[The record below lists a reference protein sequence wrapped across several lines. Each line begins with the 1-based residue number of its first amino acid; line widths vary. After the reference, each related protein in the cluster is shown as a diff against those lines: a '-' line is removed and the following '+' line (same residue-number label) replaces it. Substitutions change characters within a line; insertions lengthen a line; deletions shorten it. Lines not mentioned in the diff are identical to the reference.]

1 MIARKIPVYRF
12 LLAIWLF
19 ILIWQGLEHRR
30 VAQSARDMTV
40 RRARDISRTLE
51 LVIRSQRPFGVVNI
65 VSKERLESA
74 LELLRTNELKA
85 ISLLNDDGE
94 VVAGD
99 PLDIA
104 AAGLTQSN
112 VRWDDH
118 TVTVIN
124 LVDLGSR
131 MQPEG
136 QPNITTIVLPARQR
150 EDGRRDDR
158 SPRFPPPPDFHP
170 PREWE
175 DTNPPP
181 APRPLTNVLA
191 ASPSS
196 SIAATNS
203 PPAATNTAS
212 VADDRPGP
220 PRRWFGRPPRM
231 SEEEFKKKGLHAL
244 AITLSTQAYRTAWV
258 QDLWLRSI
266 IGLFA
271 TMSVVGIGFA
281 WRNLAETS
289 ALQIRLVRASEMN
302 SHLRE
307 MNVAAAGLAHETRN
321 PLNLIRGVAQIIS
334 KDPQSSELI
343 REKSLEIMDEV
354 DYVTVRLNEFINYSR
369 PREVRRSPVEIA
381 GAVNDVVRSL
391 NSDLEDKKITLELRL
406 EPFTASADQQMLR
419 QILFNLLL
427 NAIQAA
433 DPGGRIEIVSK
444 KREANEGFV
453 EIRDN
458 GPGISPDHRLD
469 IFRPY
474 FTTRKDGTGLGLAVV
489 KQIVSLHGWE
499 VEYAPNDHRGSV
511 FRVSR
516 IEVLAPQA
524 S

>member
-1 MIARKIPVYRF
+1 MFARKIPVYRF
-12 LLAIWLF
+12 LLAIWIF

-30 VAQSARDMTV
+30 VARSARDITV

-51 LVIRSQRPFGVVNI
+51 LVIRSQRRFGNI

-85 ISLLNDDGE
+85 ISLLNDDGD

-99 PLDIA
+99 PLDL
-104 AAGLTQSN
+104 AGKGLGQGN
-112 VRWDDH
+112 VRWDSR

-124 LVDLGSR
+124 LVDLGSS
-131 MQPEG
+131 MQREG
-136 QPNITTIVLPARQR
+136 QPNMPTIVLPARQR

-158 SPRFPPPPDFHP
+158 PPRPPPPDFHP
-170 PREWE
+170 WERDGTNEFNNPR
-175 DTNPPP
+175 
-181 APRPLTNVLA
+181 
-191 ASPSS
+191 
-196 SIAATNS
+196 AATNAASLSAGLAPASSNS
-203 PPAATNTAS
+203 PPGATTAAAMPPPE
-212 VADDRPGP
+212 RPGF
-220 PRRWFGRPPRM
+220 RRWGFGPPPWM
-231 SEEEFKKKGLHAL
+231 NEEEFKKKGLHAL
-244 AITLSTQAYRTAWV
+244 AITLSTQGYRTTWV

-289 ALQIRLVRASEMN
+289 GLQIRLVRASEMN

-334 KDPQSSELI
+334 KDPEASEHI

-369 PREVRRSPVEIA
+369 PREVRRSPVDIA
-381 GAVNDVVRSL
+381 GAVTDVVRSL
-391 NSDLEDKKITLELRL
+391 NSDLEDKKIALDLRL
-406 EPFTASADQQMLR
+406 EPFTANADQQMLR

-427 NAIQAA
+427 NAIQAVDA
-433 DPGGRIEIVSK
+433 GGRIEIVSK
-444 KREANEGFV
+444 KREAAEGFF

-458 GPGISPDHRLD
+458 GPGISPDHRQD

-474 FTTRKDGTGLGLAVV
+474 FTTRRDGTGLGLAVV

-499 VEYAPNDHRGSV
+499 VEYFPNDNRGSV

-516 IEVLAPQA
+516 IEVLASQA

>member
-1 MIARKIPVYRF
+1 
-12 LLAIWLF
+12 
-19 ILIWQGLEHRR
+19 
-30 VAQSARDMTV
+30 V

-51 LVIRSQRPFGVVNI
+51 LVIRSQRRFGNI

-85 ISLLNDDGE
+85 ISLLNEEGK

-104 AAGLTQSN
+104 AEGLIQSN
-112 VRWDDH
+112 VRWDNRS
-118 TVTVIN
+118 VTVIN
-124 LVDLGSR
+124 LVDLGSS
-131 MQPEG
+131 MQREG
-136 QPNITTIVLPARQR
+136 QPNMPTIVLERP
-150 EDGRRDDR
+150 RDDNR
-158 SPRFPPPPDFHP
+158 RGDRPPFPPPDFHP
-170 PREWE
+170 PWE
-175 DTNPPP
+175 RDGTNQFNT
-181 APRPLTNVLA
+181 PRFSTNVPLA
-191 ASPSS
+191 SVSTNL
-196 SIAATNS
+196 AATNG
-203 PPAATNTAS
+203 PLAATNAAS
-212 VADDRPGP
+212 MSPPDRPGP
-220 PRRWFGRPPRM
+220 RWFGRPPRM
-231 SEEEFKKKGLHAL
+231 SEEEYKKKGLHAL
-244 AITLSTQAYRTAWV
+244 AIVLSTGAYRTAWV

-281 WRNLAETS
+281 WRNLAESS

-334 KDPQSSELI
+334 KDPEASEHI

-369 PREVRRSPVEIA
+369 PREVRRSPVDIA
-381 GAVNDVVRSL
+381 SAVNDVVRSL
-391 NSDLEDKKITLELRL
+391 NSDIEDKKIILDLRL
-406 EPFTASADQQMLR
+406 EPFSANADQQMLR

-427 NAIQAA
+427 NAVQAA
-433 DPGGRIEIVSK
+433 EAGGRIEIVSR
-444 KREANEGFV
+444 KREANEGYF

-458 GPGISPDHRLD
+458 GPGISAEHRQD

-499 VEYAPNDHRGSV
+499 VEYLPNEPRGSV

-516 IEVLAPQA
+516 IEVLAPQT